1 MKSYKATVTII
12 SLFLVST
19 VIAQSPEQYKKWETS
34 HYKSISEFEQNNQQ
48 ALAEGSPASIQEYNK
63 RLMAS
68 IAKDPQ
74 NPLLLKRAG
83 DLMAFQHNQSMVSE
97 EEISYYVSK
106 SKNATQPEKKVID
119 ALLKKFDV
127 LNTYSLDAER
137 YYKLAADLGESES
150 AIALVQ
156 FYRQG
161 YFRFMMNLP
170 FIIYQVNDK
179 SISYLTKA
187 LNLGNEF
194 AALILAEIY
203 MLGEDEIKPDLL
215 KADQFIKETS
225 DPAQAYYLLG
235 INFLDTERA
244 YKNEAGLYIALSN
257 AVSCLTKA
265 SELGNVDAA
274 YYLGLV
280 YSGKYDLSD
289 FKRKDDDKAFLYFK
303 KSAVD
308 EKQTPEAY
316 YSLANC
322 YIEGIG
328 TAKNLK
334 AGIEMMEKLLKA
346 NTETIDKGSLIEV
359 IEKAK
364 KQL

>member
-1 MKSYKATVTII
+1 MKSVKATITII
-12 SLFLVST
+12 CLFLVST
-19 VIAQSPEQYKKWETS
+19 VIAQSPQQYKKWETS

-48 ALAEGSPASIQEYNK
+48 ALAEGSTATIQEYHK
-63 RLMAS
+63 KVMAS
-68 IAKDPQ
+68 IAKDPE

-83 DLMAFQHNQSMVSE
+83 DIMTFQHNRAMVSK

-106 SKNATQPEKKVID
+106 SKNATQQEKKVLD
-119 ALLKKFDV
+119 EMLKRFDT
-127 LNTYSLDAER
+127 LHTYSLDAER
-137 YYKLAADLGESES
+137 YYKLAADQGESES

-170 FIIYQVNDK
+170 LIIYQVNDK

-187 LNLGNEF
+187 LNLGNEV

-203 MLGEDEIKPDLL
+203 MLGEDEIKSDPL
-215 KADQFIKETS
+215 KADQFIKQTS
-225 DPAQAYYLLG
+225 DPAASYYLLG
-235 INFLDTERA
+235 SYFLDTERA
-244 YKNEAGLYIALSN
+244 YKNEGGLYIALSN
-257 AVSCLTKA
+257 AVNCLTKA
-265 SELGNVDAA
+265 NELGNVDAT

-280 YSGKYDLSD
+280 YAGKYDLAD

-303 KSAVD
+303 KSTVD

-322 YIEGIG
+322 YIEGVG

-334 AGIEMMEKLLKA
+334 VGIEMMEKLLKVNA
-346 NTETIDKGSLIEV
+346 EGVDKASLIEV